1 MALQYWGTL
10 LEARARLRARAR
22 VCVCSCVRACVR
34 ACRARVPFVCVR
46 ACVRARAR
54 VLFLFLLHG
63 CATGASLEE
72 PEHFCAQGLVTLII
86 WQAAGWASITVRGS
100 PWLVHESAPPVL
112 EQRAD
117 LLVPRALV
125 VDGVIL
131 PRHSLVLCVAE
142 PVCQRRG
149 GGCHEVRW

>member
-1 MALQYWGTL
+1 MALQYLSTL

-22 VCVCSCVRACVR
+22 VCVCVCVRACVPR
-34 ACRARVPFVCVR
+34 ACTVCVR
-46 ACVRARAR
+46 ARVRARAR

-72 PEHFCAQGLVTLII
+72 PEHLCAQGLVTLII
-86 WQAAGWASITVRGS
+86 WQAAGWGSITVRGS
-100 PWLVHESAPPVL
+100 PRLVHESAPPVL